1 LPIAE
6 GPESLRALANLARVV
21 SGHPTTADLSSLIWS
36 HVRHV
41 VPNASCAFFAADRAT
56 DSVKVV
62 FVSGSAASLLQGL
75 EMKIGDRLTGWVAD
89 HREPIVN
96 SDAKL
101 DLGAEAA
108 LFKLKYCL
116 ALPLVAEGQMAGVL
130 SLYSDEA
137 FRDEQAETLQFVM
150 PHLGQMFLSLD
161 RRSDADAPAAK
172 PALRV
177 VASR

>member
-1 LPIAE
+1 
-6 GPESLRALANLARVV
+6 
-21 SGHPTTADLSSLIWS
+21 
-36 HVRHV
+36 
-41 VPNASCAFFAADRAT
+41 
-56 DSVKVV
+56 
-62 FVSGSAASLLQGL
+62 
-75 EMKIGDRLTGWVAD
+75 
-89 HREPIVN
+89 
-96 SDAKL
+96 
-101 DLGAEAA
+101 
-108 LFKLKYCL
+108 
-116 ALPLVAEGQMAGVL
+116 MAGVL